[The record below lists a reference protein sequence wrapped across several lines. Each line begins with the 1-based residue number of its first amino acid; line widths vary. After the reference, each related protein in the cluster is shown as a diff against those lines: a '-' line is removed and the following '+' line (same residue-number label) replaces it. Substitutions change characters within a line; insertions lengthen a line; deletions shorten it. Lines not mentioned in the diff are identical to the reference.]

1 MPGKYTLEQFEADKA
16 AREEREAKEEE
27 ARKERVEKESA
38 RRVWLRDGGRE
49 ADFAREWPKL
59 RDEARRRRVADADE
73 RARASHR
80 LQSHSRI

>member
-1 MPGKYTLEQFEADKA
+1 MPGKYTLEQFEADRQ
-16 AREEREAKEEE
+16 AREEREAREEE

-38 RRVWLRDGGRE
+38 KRVWIRDGGRE
-49 ADFAREWPKL
+49 ADFERAWPEL
-59 RDEARRRRVADADE
+59 RDEQRRRRTLDADE